1 MNLNYLKE
9 FFMKKKIPKPENII
23 SDKNIYSI
31 CILSNNHIVYGNYKG
46 EIIWY
51 NITKKKNYVKNKHKK
66 EE

>member
-31 CILSNNHIVYGNYKG
+31 LFYQIIILFMVMVKEKLYG
-46 EIIWY
+46 IIFK
-51 NITKKKNYVKNKHKK
+51 KKKNYVKDKHKK
-66 EE
+66 E